1 MPVQSIINTTLYG
14 SSMTTFRYIYIHVI
28 EILNAPWQF
37 FQEVIERPRGYKPPA
52 PDFNTEHMKVF
63 LAYLEETEVQTK
75 FRALMKQLFSLPML
89 PYNPYPGFA
98 LRFSGLEERWARITK
113 FSWKNITCNHNHI
126 FLTNEYFA
134 YGNHWNLDNGEI
146 YLYIYSCSRW
156 KLLINNCFLINAI
169 LFQISFQS

>member
-1 MPVQSIINTTLYG
+1 
-14 SSMTTFRYIYIHVI
+14 MTI
-28 EILNAPWQF
+28 

-98 LRFSGLEERWARITK
+98 LRFSGLEERWARNTK
-113 FSWKNITCNHNHI
+113 FS
-126 FLTNEYFA
+126 
-134 YGNHWNLDNGEI
+134 
-146 YLYIYSCSRW
+146 
-156 KLLINNCFLINAI
+156 
-169 LFQISFQS
+169 